1 MKNTMKRPGPSA
13 VARALASLRSQATQG
28 ALCSL
33 ALICGCAWGIAD
45 KPMGRWD
52 PSLNARWIAQLPGD
66 RSGELL
72 VYLAF
77 SGGGTRAAALS
88 YGVLK
93 ELAAT
98 EIEIGGKR
106 RRLLDEVDAI
116 SSVSGGSFT
125 AAYYGLHGDQIFAD
139 YEARF
144 LRKDVE
150 GALIE
155 RFLWPPNLVRIMSGT
170 YGRSD
175 VAAAYYDEILFDGA
189 TFGDL
194 FHPKAP
200 FVVINATDL
209 ASGSRFGFTQ
219 LFFDLICADYH
230 GYPIS
235 RGVAASSAVPL
246 LLSPIT
252 LRNYTPKCGYT
263 APPWLEAV
271 AKDRKSPRRQ
281 AEARVLLSYLDAEH
295 RKYIHLVDGGIADN
309 LGLRAAYQFVGAE
322 RSPKEAFKDMGHPHP
337 RLILMILVNA
347 QSHHQ
352 PTFAESAASPAL
364 TELIDTVTSDQIS
377 LYNFETIELVSTAIE
392 KWATELSTPKGP
404 VTAEFVDVSFDAV
417 QDETE
422 REALNSI
429 GTNFS
434 LSDEEVDRLISA
446 GQAVLRASPQFQ
458 EALKVLRPDA
468 SSSRKPR

>member
-1 MKNTMKRPGPSA
+1 MKRPGLTA
-13 VARALASLRSQATQG
+13 VEQVLALLCSRATRG
-28 ALCSL
+28 ALCGL
-33 ALICGCAWGIAD
+33 ALVCGCAWGIAD

-52 PSLNARWIAQLPGD
+52 PTLNARWIAQLPDD
-66 RSGELL
+66 RSEELL
-72 VYLAF
+72 VFLAF

-93 ELAAT
+93 GLAAT

-106 RRLLDEVDAI
+106 RRLLDEVDVI

-125 AAYYGLHGDQIFAD
+125 AAYYGLHGERTFAD
-139 YEARF
+139 YESRF

-150 GALIE
+150 AALIE

-200 FVVINATDL
+200 LVVINATDL

-219 LFFDLICADYH
+219 LFFDLICADYDR
-230 GYPIS
+230 YPIS

-252 LRNYTPKCGYT
+252 LRNYTPECGYT

-271 AKDRKSPRRQ
+271 AKDRTSPRRQ
-281 AEARVLLSYLDAEH
+281 AEARVLLSYLDVEH
-295 RKYIHLVDGGIADN
+295 RKYVHLVDGGIADN
-309 LGLRAAYQFVGAE
+309 LGLRAAFQFVGAE
-322 RSPKEAFKDMGHPHP
+322 QSSRAAFEQIGHPHP

-347 QSHHQ
+347 QSHHE

-377 LYNFETIELVSTAIE
+377 LYNFETIELVSTALE
-392 KWATELSTPKGP
+392 SWATELSTPKRP
-404 VTAEFVDVSFDAV
+404 VSAEFVDVSFDAV
-417 QDETE
+417 QDEAD
-422 REALNSI
+422 REALNAI

-434 LSDEEVDRLISA
+434 LTDEEVDRLIGA
-446 GQAVLRASPQFQ
+446 GQSLLRASPQFQ
-458 EALKVLRPDA
+458 ESLKVLRPDV
-468 SSSRKPR
+468 SSGRKVK